1 MPAILSYCE
10 HVIGCENGRKGSVL
24 GMVMATAMTEVE
36 QLTEKVNCM
45 RWMVPR
51 ILAVVTPALVPE
63 DALPEK
69 LGRMVVH

>member
-1 MPAILSYCE
+1 M
-10 HVIGCENGRKGSVL
+10 
-24 GMVMATAMTEVE
+24 
-36 QLTEKVNCM
+36 TEKVNCM

-63 DALPEK
+63 DALPEE